1 LSISRS
7 ALNAPVRN
15 RTDEEIE
22 FGQKPPISPDF
33 ENPAFRPYCC
43 PEADGTDQFQPPMS
57 ENKQGKILIVD
68 DNEDLLKAAKMFLKR
83 HMVQVDIEKNPEA
96 IPALMSN
103 DNYDV
108 ILLDMNFTKDV
119 SSGSEGYFWLEKILQ
134 IDPSAVVVLITAYGD
149 VQMAVKAIK
158 AGATDFVLKPWE
170 NEKLLATLFSA
181 MRLRESRDEIHTLRI
196 KNQEFNQVQNE
207 KYSDIIGSSPAMQ
220 KIFQTIDRVAHTDA
234 NVLILG
240 ENGTGKE
247 LIARAIHRNSAR
259 KNESFVSVDLGSI
272 TETLFESE
280 LFGHKKGAFTDA
292 KEDRPGRFEMA
303 NGGTLFLD
311 EIGNLSMP
319 LQAKLLTVIQNRRV
333 SRVGANK
340 ETPVDIRLIC
350 ATNMPLYDMVKEN
363 RFRQDLLY
371 RINTIEIEIPSLRDR
386 MEDIPLLANHFLKQY
401 SGKYSKNT
409 SKISEAAMARMH
421 KHPWPGNIR
430 ELQHSLERAI
440 ILSNSSVLQPED
452 FNFTVGASKETD
464 QNLSLDQYN
473 LDEVEKLLI
482 RKVLKKYN
490 GNITQAASELGLTRS
505 SLYRRLEKHGL

>member
-1 LSISRS
+1 
-7 ALNAPVRN
+7 
-15 RTDEEIE
+15 
-22 FGQKPPISPDF
+22 
-33 ENPAFRPYCC
+33 
-43 PEADGTDQFQPPMS
+43 MS
-57 ENKQGKILIVD
+57 DSKQGKILIVD
-68 DNEDLLKAAKMFLKR
+68 DNEDLLKAAKMYLKR
-83 HMVQVDIEKNPEA
+83 HFAQVDIEKNPEA
-96 IPALMSN
+96 LPGLMN
-103 DNYDV
+103 QEDYDV

-119 SSGSEGYFWLEKILQ
+119 SSGSEGYYWLEKILQ

-170 NEKLLATLFSA
+170 NEKLLATLFSS
-181 MRLRESRDEIHTLRI
+181 MRLRESRDQIETLKI
-196 KNQEFNQVQNE
+196 KNQEINQAINE
-207 KYSDIIGSSPAMQ
+207 KYSSIIGQSAAMQ
-220 KIFQTIDRVAHTDA
+220 RIFQTIDRVAQTDA

-247 LIARAIHRNSAR
+247 LIARAIHANSIR
-259 KNESFVSVDLGSI
+259 KAESFVSVDLGSI

-280 LFGHKKGAFTDA
+280 LFGHKKGSFTDA
-292 KEDRPGRFEMA
+292 KEDRPGRFELA
-303 NGGTLFLD
+303 NNGTLFLD

-319 LQAKLLTVIQNRRV
+319 LQAKLLTVLQNRKV
-333 SRVGANK
+333 SRVGSNK
-340 ETPVDIRLIC
+340 DMAVDLRLIC

-371 RINTIEIEIPSLRDR
+371 RINTIEIQIPSLRDR
-386 MEDIPLLANHFLKQY
+386 IEDIPLLANHFLKHY
-401 SGKYSKNT
+401 SAKYVKSV
-409 SKISEAAMARMH
+409 SKISDAAMTRMN

-452 FNFTVGASKETD
+452 FNFTSASNTKEVE
-464 QNLSLDQYN
+464 QSLGLDQYN